1 MERRS
6 TSVLGF
12 VHYGGEVRNGVAAGI
27 GFNLGHA
34 STGST
39 AWIESIS
46 DDTNANLGIRAQ
58 GAGTI
63 TIGTSSN
70 AVAMPGGAQVG
81 SGMSFKGAYSTTF
94 AWALAA
100 VSSGQT
106 LEITLSTAIGPFNAK
121 EGDVFSLNLGDTVAA
136 GLAVVGYRYST
147 VVTSVLTVLVGNISS
162 TATSTTSGTGRVS
175 WIDLT

>member
-70 AVAMPGGAQVG
+70 AVAMPGGAQLG
-81 SGMSFKGAYSTTF
+81 AGGTFKGAYSTSF
-94 AWALAA
+94 AWTLAA

-106 LEITLSTAIGPFNAK
+106 LEITLSTSVGPLNPK
-121 EGDVFSLNLGDTVAA
+121 DGDVFNLTLGDTVAA
-136 GLAVVGYRYST
+136 GLAVVGYRFSS
-147 VVTSVLTVLVGNISS
+147 VAASVLTILVGNISS
-162 TATSTTSGTGRVS
+162 TATSTTSGTGRIN